1 MKRTITLA
9 LAAMVSAAAFTS
21 GTAYGGA
28 ADGSW
33 FIAPQIN
40 GVWVDDGRE
49 ADDDAGVTISV
60 GRTLNEKWDAQLS
73 WYGSEHQRF
82 GDNSVSIE
90 GIGFSMNRVFY
101 REGRVNPF
109 LSVGLAKQKSILK
122 AGADESNLTGLY
134 GVGLLMTLGNERDD
148 GSLMQLRADL
158 GARHGFSNEDG
169 VGVERPV
176 EYVAGIG
183 FQYSWGGTPKRLD
196 SDGDG
201 VYDDTDKCPGTPAGT
216 PVDATGCPLPQDDD
230 GDGVTNELDQCPNT
244 PAGAKVDAKGCELDS
259 DGDGVGDSR
268 DQCPNT
274 PAGAKVDANGCELDT
289 DADGIVDSADKCPD
303 TPNGERVDNTG
314 CPFNKE
320 LLLQGVKFATNSA
333 ELLPE
338 SLPVLDNARATLKRY
353 PELNVEVAGH
363 TDSRGSD
370 AYNLNL
376 SARRAEAVLM
386 YLQAGGVT
394 NAMTSKGYGER
405 QPIASNNTE
414 EGRLQNR
421 RVVLR
426 ALN

>member
-1 MKRTITLA
+1 MRRTSTLA
-9 LAAMVSAAAFTS
+9 LSALMSGAALICGA
-21 GTAYGGA
+21 AYGGA
-28 ADGSW
+28 AEGSW

-40 GVWVDDGRE
+40 GVWVDDGRT
-49 ADDDAGVTISV
+49 ADDDAGVTISF

-73 WYGSEHQRF
+73 WYGSEHQRA
-82 GDNSVSIE
+82 GDDSVSIE

-109 LSVGLAKQKSILK
+109 LSLGLAKQKSILK
-122 AGADESNLTGLY
+122 PGSDETNLTALY
-134 GVGLLMTLGNERDD
+134 GAGLLITLGSERDD

-158 GARHGFSNEDG
+158 GARHGTSNEDG

-201 VYDDTDKCPGTPAGT
+201 VHDDTDQCPGTPAGT
-216 PVDATGCPLPQDDD
+216 PVDEKGCPLPQDED
-230 GDGVTNELDQCPNT
+230 GDGVTNDLDQCPGT
-244 PAGAKVDAKGCELDS
+244 PAGAKVNAQGCELDS
-259 DGDGVGDSR
+259 DGDGVADSR
-268 DQCPNT
+268 DQCPAT
-274 PAGAKVDANGCELDT
+274 PAGAKVDANGCELDG
-289 DADGIVDSADKCPD
+289 DADGIVDRLDKCPD
-303 TPNGERVDNTG
+303 TPKGERVDNTG
-314 CPFNKE
+314 CPFKKE
-320 LLLQGVKFATNSA
+320 LLLQGVKFETNSA

-370 AYNLNL
+370 AYNLAL
-376 SARRAEAVLM
+376 SGRRAEAVLQ
-386 YLQAGGVT
+386 YLHAGGVT

>member
-1 MKRTITLA
+1 MRRTSTLA
-9 LAAMVSAAAFTS
+9 LSALMSGAALICGA
-21 GTAYGGA
+21 AYGGA
-28 ADGSW
+28 AEGSW

-40 GVWVDDGRE
+40 GVWVDDGRT
-49 ADDDAGVTISV
+49 ADDDAGVTISF

-73 WYGSEHQRF
+73 WYGSEHQRA
-82 GDNSVSIE
+82 GDDSVSIE

-109 LSVGLAKQKSILK
+109 LSLGLAKQKSILK
-122 AGADESNLTGLY
+122 PGSDETNLTALY
-134 GVGLLMTLGNERDD
+134 GAGLLITLGSERDD

-158 GARHGFSNEDG
+158 GARHGTSNEDG

-201 VYDDTDKCPGTPAGT
+201 VHDDTDQCPGTPAGT
-216 PVDATGCPLPQDDD
+216 PVDEKGCPLPQDEE
-230 GDGVTNELDQCPNT
+230 GDGVTNDLDQCPGT
-244 PAGAKVDAKGCELDS
+244 PAGAKVNAQGCELDS
-259 DGDGVGDSR
+259 DGDGVADSR
-268 DQCPNT
+268 DQCPAT
-274 PAGAKVDANGCELDT
+274 PAGAKVDANGCELDG
-289 DADGIVDSADKCPD
+289 DADGIVDRLDKCPD
-303 TPNGERVDNTG
+303 TPKGERVDNTG
-314 CPFNKE
+314 CPFKKE
-320 LLLQGVKFATNSA
+320 LLLQGVKFETNSA

-370 AYNLNL
+370 AYNLAL
-376 SARRAEAVLM
+376 SGRRAEAVLQ
-386 YLQAGGVT
+386 YLHAGGVT